1 MHLQQQKRVLTQD
14 LTTPIDAD
22 DAWVVIKAY
31 FQQHG
36 LVSQQ
41 IESFN
46 RFIRYQVQDIISE
59 NGEIQIEEVP
69 QYTTGKK
76 QSDSSKSIVHEVKFT

>member
-46 RFIRYQVQDIISE
+46 RFIRYQV
-59 NGEIQIEEVP
+59 
-69 QYTTGKK
+69 
-76 QSDSSKSIVHEVKFT
+76 